1 MIDVIDNKYF
11 YLHNKEVAYL
21 FDLLPNQQLEHLY
34 YGEDLGKL
42 SKNDLEYMSLHPN
55 KASGTVKFSKKIK
68 NLTLADRMQETPLKK
83 QFTLCKPLYISI
95 LDCLYLFSTEKAQN

>member
-55 KASGTVKFSKKIK
+55 KASGTVKFSKK
-68 NLTLADRMQETPLKK
+68 NKK
-83 QFTLCKPLYISI
+83 FDTRRSNAGISNVW
-95 LDCLYLFSTEKAQN
+95 YKRFS

>member
-34 YGEDLGKL
+34 YGEDLGNYLRTIWNICRFIQIKL
-42 SKNDLEYMSLHPN
+42 LE
-55 KASGTVKFSKKIK
+55 
-68 NLTLADRMQETPLKK
+68 Q
-83 QFTLCKPLYISI
+83 
-95 LDCLYLFSTEKAQN
+95 

>member
-34 YGEDLGKL
+34 YGED
-42 SKNDLEYMSLHPN
+42 
-55 KASGTVKFSKKIK
+55 
-68 NLTLADRMQETPLKK
+68 
-83 QFTLCKPLYISI
+83 
-95 LDCLYLFSTEKAQN
+95 